1 MPYKNKEDRN
11 YKNEYAEY
19 QGTEEQKK
27 NRAKRNAARAK
38 LMRKGRVKKGDGM
51 DVDHINPLSKGG
63 AATDANLRVKTKSD
77 NRSFSRNPN
86 HSVKNND

>member
-11 YKNEYAEY
+11 YKHEYETY

-38 LMRKGRVKKGDGM
+38 LTQAGKVHKGDGM
-51 DVDHINPLSKGG
+51 DVDHVKPLSKGG
-63 AATDANLRVKTKSD
+63 GNLGGNLRVKTASA
-77 NRSFSRNPN
+77 NRSYKRKPSGAI
-86 HSVKNND
+86 K